1 MIAVFAK
8 TVLGIK
14 AEYVHN
20 VPGLGLVRA
29 KMSASCLLPSCSV
42 AFWSTLRERDVREK
56 GIVGERCGKE
66 TAEAVWSSQLN

>member
-1 MIAVFAK
+1 MMAVFTK

-20 VPGLGLVRA
+20 VPGVGLVRVE
-29 KMSASCLLPSCSV
+29 MSVSRLLPSCSV
-42 AFWSTLRERDVREK
+42 AFWSAPHERDVR
-56 GIVGERCGKE
+56 GNSIAGERRGKE